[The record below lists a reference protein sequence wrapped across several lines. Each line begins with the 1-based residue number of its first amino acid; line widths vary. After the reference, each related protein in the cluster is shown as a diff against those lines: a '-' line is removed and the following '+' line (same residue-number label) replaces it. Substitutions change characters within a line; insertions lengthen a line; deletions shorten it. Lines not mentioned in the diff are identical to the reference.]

1 MYIIAGLGNPT
12 RQYENTRHNVGFEV
26 IDLLADRMQIS
37 VTERKF
43 HALCGGGYLE
53 GQKVLLL
60 KPQTYMNLS
69 GESIAAAVQ
78 FYKCD
83 PEEELIVICDDINLD
98 VGRLRVRKKGSAG
111 GHNGLKNIIAQL
123 HTEGFSRIRVG
134 VGKKPEGWD
143 LVDFVLGHLY
153 GEEAERIAKAQLDAA
168 AAAAVMVSEGT
179 DAAMN
184 RFNKKPE
191 AKKPKGAEQRQTK
204 EDFAKK
210 SGAEECAATEGT
222 ATEGTATESG
232 AEECAAGES
241 RRIGCGVPDAR
252 QEG

>member
-26 IDLLADRMQIS
+26 IDVLADQMQIS

-43 HALCGGGYLE
+43 HALCGSGYLE

-111 GHNGLKNIIAQL
+111 GHNGLKNIIAHL
-123 HTEGFSRIRVG
+123 HTEGFSRIRIG
-134 VGKKPEGWD
+134 VGKKPDGWD
-143 LVDFVLGHLY
+143 LVDFVLGHFPD
-153 GEEAERIAKAQLDAA
+153 GEVEQIAKAQLEAA
-168 AAAAVMVSEGT
+168 SAAAVMVSEGT

-184 RFNKKPE
+184 RFNKKEEKKAKE
-191 AKKPKGAEQRQTK
+191 AKQHHIK
-204 EDFAKK
+204 ENSAAKNSEK
-210 SGAEECAATEGT
+210 QCSGAAENGEKQCSGT
-222 ATEGTATESG
+222 AEGSEKQCSSVTESIARTQIG
-232 AEECAAGES
+232 KGE
-241 RRIGCGVPDAR
+241 
-252 QEG
+252 

>member
-26 IDLLADRMQIS
+26 IDQLADQMQIS

-43 HALCGGGYLE
+43 HALCGSGYLE

-111 GHNGLKNIIAQL
+111 GHNGLKNIIAHL
-123 HTEGFSRIRVG
+123 HTEGFSRIRIG

-143 LVDFVLGHLY
+143 LVDFVLGHFP
-153 GEEAERIAKAQLDAA
+153 GEETEQIAKAQLEAA
-168 AAAAVMVSEGT
+168 SAAAVMVSEGA

-184 RFNKKPE
+184 RFNNKNGVKQCS
-191 AKKPKGAEQRQTK
+191 AKTDALAVGHQTQSGKGE
-204 EDFAKK
+204 
-210 SGAEECAATEGT
+210 
-222 ATEGTATESG
+222 
-232 AEECAAGES
+232 
-241 RRIGCGVPDAR
+241 
-252 QEG
+252 